1 MLQIRIGCVYQ
12 MDGNS
17 STIRAEELKRIIR
30 NWGLPIVLLSNK
42 ENIEFKFSDEGIKNN
57 TETNY
62 RIDAGTCKFCL
73 YDVKEEKPLF
83 SMEFYQISDR
93 IAALRPVGKP
103 IEKPLVLEFL
113 YVHDDSLRKKG
124 IATFYMKKVL
134 RYAKSIKVDYLKI
147 KPNANADNFKKDKKT
162 NALNQEELEQFYS
175 KFCTP
180 EMPVKLNP
188 LK

>member
-1 MLQIRIGCVYQ
+1 
-12 MDGNS
+12 
-17 STIRAEELKRIIR
+17 
-30 NWGLPIVLLSNK
+30 
-42 ENIEFKFSDEGIKNN
+42 
-57 TETNY
+57 
-62 RIDAGTCKFCL
+62 
-73 YDVKEEKPLF
+73 
-83 SMEFYQISDR
+83 
-93 IAALRPVGKP
+93 
-103 IEKPLVLEFL
+103 
-113 YVHDDSLRKKG
+113 
-124 IATFYMKKVL
+124 MKKVL

>member
-1 MLQIRIGCVYQ
+1 MEGTS
-12 MDGNS
+12 GNIS
-17 STIRAEELKRIIR
+17 AEELKDIIR
-30 NWGLPIVLLSNK
+30 NWGIPKGLLSIK

-57 TETNY
+57 TETHY

-93 IAALRPVGKP
+93 LAGLMAVGKP

-124 IATFYMKKVL
+124 IATFYMKKII
-134 RYAKSIKVDYLKI
+134 RYAKSIKVDYLKV
-147 KPNANADNFKKDKKT
+147 KPNTNADNFKKDKKT
-162 NALNQEELEQFYS
+162 NALSQEELLRFYT
-175 KFCTP
+175 KFSTR
-180 EMPVKLNP
+180 EMPVVLVNI
-188 LK
+188 